1 MKIFISMKGL
11 IKMSMHLLA
20 EIIKGDNR
28 EKILS
33 AIDYA
38 NEQWKVILENENY
51 SEITHLERRLEH
63 MTNISTGK
71 SLLFYTGITQFNND
85 GFSGCSKRE
94 LRAVLDNMQGI
105 CLEID
110 SLIRSFKKDYNI

>member
-1 MKIFISMKGL
+1 
-11 IKMSMHLLA
+11 MSMHLLA

-28 EKILS
+28 EKILKT
-33 AIDYA
+33 IDYA
-38 NEQWKVILENENY
+38 NEEWKAILENKNY

-63 MTNISTGK
+63 MTNITTGK

-85 GFSGCSKRE
+85 GFLGCNKTE

-110 SLIRSFKKDYNI
+110 SMIRSFKKEYNI

>member
-1 MKIFISMKGL
+1 M
-11 IKMSMHLLA
+11 KMSMYLLA

-28 EKILS
+28 EKILK

-38 NEQWKVILENENY
+38 NEQWREILVKKNY
-51 SEITHLERRLEH
+51 SEIKFLERRLEH

-71 SLLFYTGITQFNND
+71 SLLFYTGITQFNDD
-85 GFSGCSKRE
+85 GFSGGNKAE

-105 CLEID
+105 CFEID
-110 SLIRSFKKDYNI
+110 TMMHGFKKDYNI

>member
-1 MKIFISMKGL
+1 
-11 IKMSMHLLA
+11 MSMHLLT

-28 EKILS
+28 EKILN

-38 NEQWKVILENENY
+38 NEQWIAILENENY
-51 SEITHLERRLEH
+51 SEIKHLERRLEN
-63 MTNISTGK
+63 MTDISTGK

-85 GFSGCSKRE
+85 GFLECNKAE

-105 CLEID
+105 CSEID
-110 SLIRSFKKDYNI
+110 SMIRSFKKDYNI